1 MENLLTFLSY
11 ALMALLVFGAVSAVW
26 WSIRERVWPALWG
39 VLLVSTLIAG
49 ATVSTIVDAEQPTI
63 TIKKA
68 DWTCTQAVKRSST
81 TYVQTG
87 QVMNPITTTYD
98 DCVQYTRIA
107 K

>member
-1 MENLLTFLSY
+1 MGE
-11 ALMALLVFGAVSAVW
+11 A
-26 WSIRERVWPALWG
+26 ER
-39 VLLVSTLIAG
+39 
-49 ATVSTIVDAEQPTI
+49 PTI

-68 DWTCTQAVKRSST
+68 EWICTQAVKRSST

>member
-1 MENLLTFLSY
+1 METLLTFLIY
-11 ALMALLVFGAVSAVW
+11 ALIAAVAIGAIAAAWWAVIEGIWPLLWLMAVLVLFVFILV
-26 WSIRERVWPALWG
+26 VG
-39 VLLVSTLIAG
+39 VT
-49 ATVSTIVDAEQPTI
+49 VDAERPTI

-87 QVMNPITTTYD
+87 QVMNPITTSYD

-107 K
+107 R

>member
-1 MENLLTFLSY
+1 METLLIFLFY
-11 ALMALLVFGAVSAVW
+11 ALMALIVFGAASAIW
-26 WSIRERVWPALWG
+26 WSIRERIWPALWG
-39 VLLVSTLIAG
+39 VLLVSVLIAG
-49 ATVSTIVDAEQPTI
+49 LIVGTIVESEQPTI

-68 DWTCTQAVKRSST
+68 DWNCTQAVKRSST

-107 K
+107 R

>member
-1 MENLLTFLSY
+1 MENTLNFLLFMFL
-11 ALMALLVFGAVSAVW
+11 ATIVFGVAYAAW
-26 WSIRERVWPALWG
+26 WTIRERAWGILWALMFV
-39 VLLVSTLIAG
+39 VLLILIVVVG
-49 ATVSTIVDAEQPTI
+49 ETVDAERPTI
-63 TIKKA
+63 TIKKD